1 MHEKIKM
8 EKRFDEIVKELEK
21 LSAQKEKSLEIAVRA
36 KFDLSRID
44 NKIDEL
50 TQEAMMLIFEL
61 TKA

>member
-50 TQEAMMLIFEL
+50 TKEAMMLIFEL

>member
-8 EKRFDEIVKELEK
+8 EKRFDEIVTELEK

-50 TQEAMMLIFEL
+50 TKEAMVLIFEL
-61 TKA
+61 TNS

>member
-61 TKA
+61 TNA